1 MRTYFPAFICVL
13 CVMGI
18 GIVSLSIGLQLFD
31 PLLGMLA
38 LLALVVA
45 MVSVSN
51 MIEGE

>member
-1 MRTYFPAFICVL
+1 MKTYFPAFVCVL

-38 LLALVVA
+38 LMVLVFA
-45 MVSVSN
+45 MVAASN
-51 MIEGE
+51 SIEG